1 MTKVI
6 TSDASV
12 SKGASIQKKIEFQN
26 FALQNFPVLSN
37 KASQHISHSSLAESR
52 KEIPF
57 TETTSCKRNWGVTVT
72 E

>member
-1 MTKVI
+1 LT
-6 TSDASV
+6 TDSESHHDQSHHFGRFRFQGRFN
-12 SKGASIQKKIEFQN
+12 SKKIEFQN

-57 TETTSCKRNWGVTVT
+57 TETTS
-72 E
+72 